1 MNRKFYNHLV
11 AAESLDLLFVHRWIL
26 LCFKREFPETEAMKM
41 WEACWAHYQTDYFHL
56 FICSA
61 IISIYGDD
69 VIAQSLRADEMMV
82 HFSSLAMHMSG
93 DLVLRKVNALAML
106 LFLWYFVENSFVF
119 IFLLMRNNSQVVQ
132 NCIYSFYF
140 FQNFIPWL
148 PFT

>member
-11 AAESLDLLFVHRWIL
+11 AAEALDLLFVHRWIL
-26 LCFKREFPETEAMKM
+26 LCFKREFPEAEAMKM

-93 DLVLRKVNALAML
+93 DLVLRKVNKL
-106 LFLWYFVENSFVF
+106 SII
-119 IFLLMRNNSQVVQ
+119 IFMQ
-132 NCIYSFYF
+132 CILFYF
-140 FQNFIPWL
+140 FIFIMHLVSHFCMYAVPL
-148 PFT
+148 CNIHTTTFNTSFRKKN